1 MEFYEIMINLSIGI
15 IGGIFS
21 SIIVSRIFLIH
32 SLHSEQLARVQ
43 EHFENTY
50 RLNGTLLFYIYTFQ
64 KDGNMFDDTTIKQ
77 LNKAL
82 LEDIHEVVKQEC
94 EKFRYM
100 IFDDLEIELY
110 KITVDLND
118 LMEGTLLLNKVDVS
132 IVEKLQN
139 SLSDI
144 QDRFKK
150 YKITNNKYYITKI
163 KKDKI
168 LQTLIIVLL
177 IMFIITIIS
186 CICSM

>member
-15 IGGIFS
+15 TGGIFS

-32 SLHSEQLARVQ
+32 SSHSEQLARVQ

-50 RLNGTLLFYIYTFQ
+50 RLSGTLLFYMYAFQ
-64 KDGNMFDDTTIKQ
+64 KDENNFDDDTI
-77 LNKAL
+77 NRFNDAL
-82 LEDIHEVVKQEC
+82 LKDIHEVSKQEC

-110 KITVDLND
+110 KIAVNLND
-118 LMEGTLLLNKVDVS
+118 LMEGTLSLNKVDIS
-132 IVEKLQN
+132 IVRKLHKD
-139 SLSDI
+139 LFDI

-150 YKITNNKYYITKI
+150 YKITNNKHFVTKI

-168 LQTLIIVLL
+168 LRILILALVIIL
-177 IMFIITIIS
+177 ISTIIS
-186 CICSM
+186 CICAK